1 MMQMVMQ
8 GMQQQQP
15 STASSSVGLKIFD
28 RLAQPRP
35 QRPTLTLEDQ
45 TPPPAAPLKDRDTPT
60 PPRSWTGGTQPVAT
74 DDAALP
80 VVSLSVANIP

>member
-1 MMQMVMQ
+1 L
-8 GMQQQQP
+8 
-15 STASSSVGLKIFD
+15 S
-28 RLAQPRP
+28 
-35 QRPTLTLEDQ
+35 LEDQ
-45 TPPPAAPLKDRDTPT
+45 TSQPALGAPLKDRDTPT